1 MPSSKRDSTANK
13 GQVIRDDSKNIKQ
26 LVAEAVE
33 LWKQEY
39 KNEIT
44 ALKVEITDIKASQA
58 FISKKYDDL
67 SIEHQKLLQI
77 NAQQKKEI
85 STLKSQAADLEN
97 QGFKETEKID
107 GLEQYGRRQNL
118 EIAGVPQQP
127 NENTNSIVIEVAK
140 LLNVVVPSDHISTSH
155 RIPKKPNHSTKDS
168 VCPPSIIVRFTNRD
182 TRNKMFANRKF
193 IRNLNLKQF
202 SVPGTEKI
210 FINENLTQTRKK
222 LFWQT
227 KQKAKKEEW
236 KYYWTVNGNIFV
248 KKHNNANAVLIK
260 NVQDLQ
266 LIK

>member
-1 MPSSKRDSTANK
+1 MPSSKRDSTATK

-97 QGFKETEKID
+97 QDLKEVEKID
-107 GLEQYGRRQNL
+107 GLEQYGRHQNL
-118 EIAGVPQQP
+118 EIAGY
-127 NENTNSIVIEVAK
+127 
-140 LLNVVVPSDHISTSH
+140 LNNPIK
-155 RIPKKPNHSTKDS
+155 IL
-168 VCPPSIIVRFTNRD
+168 
-182 TRNKMFANRKF
+182 
-193 IRNLNLKQF
+193 IR
-202 SVPGTEKI
+202 
-210 FINENLTQTRKK
+210 
-222 LFWQT
+222 
-227 KQKAKKEEW
+227 
-236 KYYWTVNGNIFV
+236 
-248 KKHNNANAVLIK
+248 
-260 NVQDLQ
+260 
-266 LIK
+266 